1 MLSIDNPNNYY
12 YDPAS
17 SPRRRPSRILPAV
30 IALAIFLGGGI
41 GGYFL
46 GKTGAGTGYIP
57 FEPGSGQSAGNIPAG
72 SSSADWNKLNTIKQS
87 IYELYDG
94 PIEESK
100 LLEGAVK
107 GMVGALEDPYSQF
120 YSQKD
125 FAALNEQ
132 GSGKFIGVGI
142 QVGTK
147 DGSIIVIAPIDGG
160 PAKEAGIQSGDIIYM
175 VDDKIYAD
183 KDIDAAV
190 TYMRGEAGKPVT
202 ITVKRGTEELAFTII
217 RREITVAP
225 IKSEILPDNMGLITL
240 TQFTKDSDQLFV
252 NALDDLKAQGARG
265 YIIDLRGNP
274 GGYLDESINIASNFI
289 ERGKVVVSTIDK
301 HGKKIEDVSKGGN
314 YIGVPLVVLI
324 DEGSASASEV
334 VAGALRDYN
343 AAELVGVKSFGKGIV
358 QQVMELPGGEGL
370 KLTVAAYYSPNGTN
384 IHKIGI
390 EPDIAVELP
399 EDLTGANYTRELD
412 TQLQTAIEEL
422 SKRMA
427 Q

>member
-1 MLSIDNPNNYY
+1 
-12 YDPAS
+12 
-17 SPRRRPSRILPAV
+17 
-30 IALAIFLGGGI
+30 
-41 GGYFL
+41 
-46 GKTGAGTGYIP
+46 
-57 FEPGSGQSAGNIPAG
+57 
-72 SSSADWNKLNTIKQS
+72 
-87 IYELYDG
+87 
-94 PIEESK
+94 
-100 LLEGAVK
+100 
-107 GMVGALEDPYSQF
+107 
-120 YSQKD
+120 
-125 FAALNEQ
+125 LNEQ